1 MTIRVGVIG
10 VGVMGA
16 DHARTLTRVIS
27 GATVS
32 AVTDFDVDRSHALA
46 AELGAQVFGHRLTS
60 LGPVRDLFGIC
71 AGQWRRS
78 GRAERTT

>member
-16 DHARTLTRVIS
+16 EHAPPLTRVIS

-32 AVTDFDVDRSHALA
+32 AVTDFDVDRSQHWPPSWA
-46 AELGAQVFGHRLTS
+46 
-60 LGPVRDLFGIC
+60 
-71 AGQWRRS
+71 RRS
-78 GRAERTT
+78 SDID

>member
-1 MTIRVGVIG
+1 MSIRVGVIG

-32 AVTDFDVDRSHALA
+32 AVTDFDVDRAHALA
-46 AELGAQVFGHRLTS
+46 TELGAHVFGSADEL
-60 LGPVRDLFGIC
+60 VAADVVDAIII
-71 AGQWRRS
+71 A
-78 GRAERTT
+78 A